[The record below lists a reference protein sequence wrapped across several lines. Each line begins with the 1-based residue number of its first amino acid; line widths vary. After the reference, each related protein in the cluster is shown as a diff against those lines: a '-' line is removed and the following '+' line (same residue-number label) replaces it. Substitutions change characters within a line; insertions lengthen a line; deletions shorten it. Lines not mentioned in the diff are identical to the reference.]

1 MCAWAKSADGG
12 PSSSTPHGPS
22 ARSHTLARCGADR
35 RARAVSLYM
44 HVVLLTC
51 GAPGQSLVVPR
62 QLRRLHVGPLRQVR
76 PQPIRPPPPG
86 SARGA
91 RHESLV
97 LDLRSPRSHLAP
109 DSKADP
115 WPLSPFS
122 FASLSSCR
130 RQENFAATRETT
142 EWRGGEKQGASAGE
156 FATEPPSTPCVV
168 PVTFTRPE
176 GRSSAASRVG
186 LVSATPGIPHRSPHR
201 RPRRRL
207 PLPLQYTGSWG

>member
-1 MCAWAKSADGG
+1 MFESYLQKLSTNLPQSLNSKSGVQNKKRTKQEKKRKKESNRKMCAWAKSADGG

-115 WPLSPFS
+115 
-122 FASLSSCR
+122 
-130 RQENFAATRETT
+130 
-142 EWRGGEKQGASAGE
+142 
-156 FATEPPSTPCVV
+156 
-168 PVTFTRPE
+168 
-176 GRSSAASRVG
+176 
-186 LVSATPGIPHRSPHR
+186 
-201 RPRRRL
+201 
-207 PLPLQYTGSWG
+207 